1 MLQITGQFIL
11 RPVEFLFILSNLKLE
26 NAISWFMIV
35 SFTKQYFVL
44 EAK

>member
-1 MLQITGQFIL
+1 MLQITGQFKL

-35 SFTKQYFVL
+35 SFYFVL